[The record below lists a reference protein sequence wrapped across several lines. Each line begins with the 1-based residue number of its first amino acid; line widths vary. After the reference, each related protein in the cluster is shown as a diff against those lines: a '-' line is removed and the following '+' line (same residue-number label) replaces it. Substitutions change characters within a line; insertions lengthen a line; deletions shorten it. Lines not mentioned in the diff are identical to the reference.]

1 MKKLYNYLLFALFSL
16 SIVSC
21 DKDEEEVVHLA
32 NQDPVVT
39 VTEISPVKGYV
50 DTEFAITGTNFG
62 VVPED
67 VEVYLGKT
75 KLELI
80 SCEDQRLTVRVPE
93 GATLGN
99 ISVVVYGQ
107 KVDTRLEYDVL
118 GEPGV
123 RDISPVYGFVGDEIT
138 FTGHDLGVSSAYYTI
153 LFAGQTETALLMNE
167 PGDETFTV
175 KVPTGAKSGEI
186 ALAIMDKNVN
196 VSKQFTVLEHA
207 SLEKLSLSQGF
218 AGSEVTVTG
227 AHLNPE
233 ILEKEGLE
241 LRGVKVCFK
250 QGKNEPVEAE
260 LVGEAKDTEIRVKVP
275 ANLEAGEYQ
284 VIVSTSFEDIKETLA
299 YTVLPAPEV
308 TGLSISAG
316 YINAEVIIKGKNF
329 GTKAEDIQV
338 LFGETACNNVT
349 LNEEGN
355 IVVNV
360 PKGLTKGENTI
371 KLIILDTEISMNG
384 NDTFEVWETPEI
396 LSVNSS
402 YVYPYGTLVV
412 SGEKITFA
420 GHGFGTSKDAVTV
433 TFDGVTVPAEINS
446 ITPTAIAV
454 NVPNGFK
461 GGKVTM
467 VFDGIDEPVVSD
479 HLQLLP
485 EDGDITPYVLKNYK
499 HEFWV
504 IEGSAA
510 RQGEWHKPQDW
521 EVENVLA
528 DGKLVGV
535 QYQNK
540 KNDVTS
546 LAMQTDWGFPT
557 TMSNGKIWQVTALS
571 AGQYKVSVNVREINI
586 SGSVHIVVA
595 EGETIPNTDD
605 VETGKANVRISA
617 VGNAS
622 TSLFTLDKSST
633 VSIGFVSTITAKQK
647 YVKIESFKVELV
659 K

>member
-80 SCEDQRLTVRVPE
+80 SCEDQRLMVRVPE

-138 FTGHDLGVSSAYYTI
+138 FTGHDLGVSSAHYTI

-207 SLEKLSLSQGF
+207 SLERLSLSQGF

-241 LRGVKVCFK
+241 LRGVKVCFQ

-284 VIVSTSFEDIKETLA
+284 VIVSTSFEDIKETLS
-299 YTVLPAPEV
+299 YTVLPPPEV

-499 HEFWV
+499 HEFLV
-504 IEGSAA
+504 IEGSVA

-622 TSLFTLDKSST
+622 TSLFTLDKSSI

>member
-1 MKKLYNYLLFALFSL
+1 MGFSSDLTLFPYRSESVCRERGTLFR
-16 SIVSC
+16 
-21 DKDEEEVVHLA
+21 
-32 NQDPVVT
+32 
-39 VTEISPVKGYV
+39 
-50 DTEFAITGTNFG
+50 F
-62 VVPED
+62 
-67 VEVYLGKT
+67 
-75 KLELI
+75 
-80 SCEDQRLTVRVPE
+80 
-93 GATLGN
+93 
-99 ISVVVYGQ
+99 
-107 KVDTRLEYDVL
+107 
-118 GEPGV
+118 
-123 RDISPVYGFVGDEIT
+123 YGFIGDEIT

-207 SLEKLSLSQGF
+207 SLGRLSLSQGF
-218 AGSEVTVTG
+218 AGSELTVTG

-250 QGKNEPVEAE
+250 QGKNDPVEAE

-499 HEFWV
+499 HEFLV
-504 IEGSAA
+504 IEGSVA

-622 TSLFTLDKSST
+622 TSLFTLDKSSI

>member
-1 MKKLYNYLLFALFSL
+1 MKKFYNYLLFALFSL

-21 DKDEEEVVHLA
+21 DKDEEEVVHLT

-80 SCEDQRLTVRVPE
+80 SCEDQRLTVRVLE

-175 KVPTGAKSGEI
+175 KVPAGAKSGEI

-250 QGKNEPVEAE
+250 QGKNDPVEAE

-412 SGEKITFA
+412 AGEEITFA

-499 HEFWV
+499 HEFLV

>member
-1 MKKLYNYLLFALFSL
+1 MASVFNKIGDIKN
-16 SIVSC
+16 
-21 DKDEEEVVHLA
+21 D
-32 NQDPVVT
+32 
-39 VTEISPVKGYV
+39 VKRNSF
-50 DTEFAITGTNFG
+50 DWSHDNN
-62 VVPED
+62 
-67 VEVYLGKT
+67 
-75 KLELI
+75 
-80 SCEDQRLTVRVPE
+80 LT
-93 GATLGN
+93 T
-99 ISVVVYGQ
+99 
-107 KVDTRLEYDVL
+107 
-118 GEPGV
+118 
-123 RDISPVYGFVGDEIT
+123 
-138 FTGHDLGVSSAYYTI
+138 DLGRITPVFPELVPPNSSIRIKPEFGLRFMPMMFPIQTKMKAYLSFY
-153 LFAGQTETALLMNE
+153 
-167 PGDETFTV
+167 
-175 KVPTGAKSGEI
+175 KVPLRTLWKDYMDFISADNTEEYQPPFIKFSGKS
-186 ALAIMDKNVN
+186 
-196 VSKQFTVLEHA
+196 F
-207 SLEKLSLSQGF
+207 
-218 AGSEVTVTG
+218 SEGG

-241 LRGVKVCFK
+241 LRGVKVCFQ

-284 VIVSTSFEDIKETLA
+284 VIVSTSFEDIKETLS
-299 YTVLPAPEV
+299 YTVLPPPEV

-499 HEFWV
+499 HEFLV
-504 IEGSAA
+504 IEGSVA

-622 TSLFTLDKSST
+622 TSLFTLDKSSI

>member
-1 MKKLYNYLLFALFSL
+1 MKKLYNYLLFALFPL

-21 DKDEEEVVHLA
+21 DKDEEEVVHLT

-80 SCEDQRLTVRVPE
+80 SCEDQRLTVRVLE

-175 KVPTGAKSGEI
+175 KVPAGAKSGEI

-250 QGKNEPVEAE
+250 QGKNDPVEAE

-412 SGEKITFA
+412 AGEEITFA

-499 HEFWV
+499 HEFLV

>member
-21 DKDEEEVVHLA
+21 DKDEEEVVHLT

-80 SCEDQRLTVRVPE
+80 SCEDQRLTVRVLE

-175 KVPTGAKSGEI
+175 KVPAGAKSGEI

-250 QGKNEPVEAE
+250 QGKNDPVEAE

-284 VIVSTSFEDIKETLA
+284 VIVSTSFEDIKET
-299 YTVLPAPEV
+299 
-308 TGLSISAG
+308 
-316 YINAEVIIKGKNF
+316 
-329 GTKAEDIQV
+329 
-338 LFGETACNNVT
+338 
-349 LNEEGN
+349 
-355 IVVNV
+355 
-360 PKGLTKGENTI
+360 
-371 KLIILDTEISMNG
+371 
-384 NDTFEVWETPEI
+384 
-396 LSVNSS
+396 
-402 YVYPYGTLVV
+402 
-412 SGEKITFA
+412 
-420 GHGFGTSKDAVTV
+420 
-433 TFDGVTVPAEINS
+433 
-446 ITPTAIAV
+446 
-454 NVPNGFK
+454 
-461 GGKVTM
+461 
-467 VFDGIDEPVVSD
+467 
-479 HLQLLP
+479 
-485 EDGDITPYVLKNYK
+485 
-499 HEFWV
+499 
-504 IEGSAA
+504 
-510 RQGEWHKPQDW
+510 
-521 EVENVLA
+521 
-528 DGKLVGV
+528 
-535 QYQNK
+535 
-540 KNDVTS
+540 
-546 LAMQTDWGFPT
+546 
-557 TMSNGKIWQVTALS
+557 
-571 AGQYKVSVNVREINI
+571 
-586 SGSVHIVVA
+586 
-595 EGETIPNTDD
+595 
-605 VETGKANVRISA
+605 
-617 VGNAS
+617 
-622 TSLFTLDKSST
+622 
-633 VSIGFVSTITAKQK
+633 
-647 YVKIESFKVELV
+647 
-659 K
+659 

>member
-21 DKDEEEVVHLA
+21 DKDEEEVVHLT

-62 VVPED
+62 VVPEY
-67 VEVYLGKT
+67 VEKKKKKT

-80 SCEDQRLTVRVPE
+80 SCEDQRLTVRVLE

-175 KVPTGAKSGEI
+175 KVPAGAKSGEI

-250 QGKNEPVEAE
+250 QGKNDPVEAE

-412 SGEKITFA
+412 AGEEITFA

-499 HEFWV
+499 HEFLV

>member
-1 MKKLYNYLLFALFSL
+1 MKKLYNYLLFALFPL

-21 DKDEEEVVHLA
+21 DKDEEEVVHLT

-80 SCEDQRLTVRVPE
+80 SCEDQRLTVRVLE

-175 KVPTGAKSGEI
+175 KVPAGAKSGEI

-250 QGKNEPVEAE
+250 QGKNDPVEAE

-384 NDTFEVWETPEI
+384 NDTFEVWETPEF

-412 SGEKITFA
+412 AGEEITFA

-499 HEFWV
+499 HEFLV

>member
-21 DKDEEEVVHLA
+21 DKDEEEVVHLT

-80 SCEDQRLTVRVPE
+80 SCEDQRLTVRVLE

-175 KVPTGAKSGEI
+175 KVPAGAKSGEI

-250 QGKNEPVEAE
+250 QGKNDPVEAE

-412 SGEKITFA
+412 AGEEITFA

-499 HEFWV
+499 HEFLV